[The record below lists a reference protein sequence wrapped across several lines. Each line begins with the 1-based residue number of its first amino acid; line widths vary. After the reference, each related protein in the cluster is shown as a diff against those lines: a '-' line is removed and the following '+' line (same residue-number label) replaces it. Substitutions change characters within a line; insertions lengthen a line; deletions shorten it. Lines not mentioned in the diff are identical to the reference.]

1 MKQMN
6 LNQIQLS
13 KVSNMFKNGSGLVA
27 GARRAQAKRLDI
39 FVFSQTNFTIFKLEL
54 FHDLSFVLYKG
65 LMLFD
70 FWISK

>member
-27 GARRAQAKRLDI
+27 GARRAQAKGIRYICFYHI
-39 FVFSQTNFTIFKLEL
+39 FFTILQFLN
-54 FHDLSFVLYKG
+54 
-65 LMLFD
+65 
-70 FWISK
+70 